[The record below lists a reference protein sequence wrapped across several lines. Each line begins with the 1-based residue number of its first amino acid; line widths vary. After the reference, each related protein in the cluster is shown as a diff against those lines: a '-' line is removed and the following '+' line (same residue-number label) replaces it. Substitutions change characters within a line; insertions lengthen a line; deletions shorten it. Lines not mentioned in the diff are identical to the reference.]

1 MSAQKYRRERE
12 REREKE
18 RERERE
24 MRERERDEREREEK
38 KQSTTQSV
46 LQVNTE
52 VRLADVTANTFGR
65 QKHGANASEHLVL
78 ASC

>member
-12 REREKE
+12 RE
-18 RERERE
+18 
-24 MRERERDEREREEK
+24 MRERERDEK